1 MNEVCKENQRHINGT
16 IISYIF
22 NYYVDVAITA
32 FVEHVLYCSKLQVLT
47 F

>member
-1 MNEVCKENQRHINGT
+1 MNEVCKENQRHINDT

-32 FVEHVLYCSKLQVLT
+32 FVEHVL
-47 F
+47 